1 MELDALEPRLGV
13 RPKFR
18 DKGEFC
24 RGEPYLFFKDLD
36 DYEVEIVRVSRARL
50 SEADRNNLSLHN
62 ELAYG
67 NLLAMDRL
75 LFHRRGF
82 QGNNAGNSG
91 PAHWL

>member
-1 MELDALEPRLGV
+1 MELDAPERRLGV

-24 RGEPYLFFKDLD
+24 RGEAYLFFKDLD
-36 DYEVEIVRVSRARL
+36 DYEVEIVRVPRARL

-67 NLLAMDRL
+67 NLLSNGSIT
-75 LFHRRGF
+75 F
-82 QGNNAGNSG
+82 S
-91 PAHWL
+91 